1 MSTRSYTKIWVHY
14 IWGTKYHSKVLT
26 DKEFRKKISL
36 HLMENSKEKG
46 IYMKVNYINSD
57 HVHALIDLPTNKTVE
72 EVARLLK
79 GELSHWINN
88 NIDFKFNWSV
98 GYAAFSVS
106 ESNVDRVVR
115 YILNQEEHHRKK
127 TFTEEYEEFLRAYKF
142 NRL

>member
-14 IWGTKYHSKVLT
+14 IWGTKNHSKVLT